1 MFLTLEV
8 FAMIITGSAAIMSN
22 VLSPL
27 SFNLHWKF
35 LVLHLLFLLQ
45 EL

>member
-27 SFNLHWKF
+27 SLQFTLE
-35 LVLHLLFLLQ
+35 VLGASLLFLLQ